1 MKPDDYK
8 PEAVQTGSGDAL
20 DRLLDG
26 ALAQYSQVEPRAGL
40 EERVLANL
48 RSQPAHRPWWM
59 WVAIPAAVAAVV
71 LVAISIRQSNR
82 PTPSSAIQVQ
92 STIRTAPVGVTPN
105 PATTAKVQPS
115 PVTRPRQYR
124 TVATTAKPPARV
136 QSQPEPRLA
145 TFPAPSPLTPEERLL
160 LQMIDHHRDELATV
174 AQNQQADQERFQ
186 KLLETESG
194 EVPPQG
200 SSNQQ

>member
-71 LVAISIRQSNR
+71 LVAIMKSCWPRVSS
-82 PTPSSAIQVQ
+82 TPAACA
-92 STIRTAPVGVTPN
+92 TKRDATPRYS
-105 PATTAKVQPS
+105 VEPS
-115 PVTRPRQYR
+115 
-124 TVATTAKPPARV
+124 
-136 QSQPEPRLA
+136 RLN
-145 TFPAPSPLTPEERLL
+145 E
-160 LQMIDHHRDELATV
+160 
-174 AQNQQADQERFQ
+174 
-186 KLLETESG
+186 
-194 EVPPQG
+194 
-200 SSNQQ
+200 